1 MKKLEEKIGFLND
14 SEGLEKKDEIIVYL
28 DELRVPEFLAEVLQ
42 IESASFDSPWEKQK
56 FIEQLRNPN
65 CKGVVAKYQDCIV
78 GFMIYELYK
87 TRIHLLSFAVD
98 PIYRRMGVG
107 TQMIVSLVSD
117 LTLSRRN
124 RIILEVRETNL
135 PAQLFF
141 RSCEF
146 RYITTLR
153 NHFPEIGEDAYLMQ
167 YKVEHPSKNRHTRPT
182 CLHG

>member
-1 MKKLEEKIGFLND
+1 MESSRALLENPSLTTEK
-14 SEGLEKKDEIIVYL
+14 EIRVAVTCITAPSIHEIV
-28 DELRVPEFLAEVLQ
+28 Q
-42 IESASFDSPWEKQK
+42 IETASFDFPWSGQDFEKCLYQG
-56 FIEQLRNPN
+56 N
-65 CKGVVAKYQDCIV
+65 CVGMVAKYRNQVV

-98 PIYRRMGVG
+98 PIYRRMGIG
-107 TQMIVSLVSD
+107 TQMVASLVSD
-117 LTLSRRN
+117 LTPSRLN
-124 RIILEVRETNL
+124 KIILEVRETNL